1 MISKGKYFSL
11 DDRLFFP
18 EKKKEGCWERK
29 EKEKTKQMN
38 TGWVHVADS
47 PVTSLKTEISEQGD
61 VNKQNVV

>member
-1 MISKGKYFSL
+1 
-11 DDRLFFP
+11 
-18 EKKKEGCWERK
+18 
-29 EKEKTKQMN
+29 MN